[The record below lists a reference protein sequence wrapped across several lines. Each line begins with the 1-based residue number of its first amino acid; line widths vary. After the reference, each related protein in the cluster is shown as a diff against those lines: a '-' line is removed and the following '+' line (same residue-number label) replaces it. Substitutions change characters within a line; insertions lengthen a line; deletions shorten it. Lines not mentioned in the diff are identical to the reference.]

1 MKLKAIIS
9 TFAALS
15 ITVALPAFAVDS
27 VGAHAAQT
35 ATTGRVIS
43 IAPGTTF
50 VNVTRGEVVTFVVGE
65 KRFAWNFNEPST
77 ISEID
82 LQQVAP
88 SGVLDHSVK
97 VYVRRNPLTD
107 GA

>member
-1 MKLKAIIS
+1 MRFKTLIS
-9 TFAALS
+9 AVAALS
-15 ITVALPAFAVDS
+15 ITVALPAFAGD
-27 VGAHAAQT
+27 AAQATQT
-35 ATTGRVIS
+35 ASTGRVIS
-43 IAPGTTF
+43 IAPGTTSI
-50 VNVTRGEVVTFVVGE
+50 NVTRGEVVTFVVGE
-65 KRFAWNFNEPST
+65 KSFAWNFNQPST

-88 SGVLDHSVK
+88 SGVLDHAVK